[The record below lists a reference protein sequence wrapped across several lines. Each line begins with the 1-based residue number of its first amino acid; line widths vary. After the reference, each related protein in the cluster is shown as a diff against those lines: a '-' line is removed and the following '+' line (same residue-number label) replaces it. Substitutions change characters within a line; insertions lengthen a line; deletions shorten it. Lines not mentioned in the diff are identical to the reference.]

1 MHASF
6 SSTSVLF
13 LLLFVLFAQTAFIPA
28 SVFFD
33 NGTRLRLPVANLPGA
48 LPTAGAPPSHVS
60 SRTIVLAFLLKG
72 KPIPESEV
80 RDTLVDADEIIRDLV
95 RQHPN
100 QRIANDRFEY
110 HRPDGNMLIS
120 IKANAGE
127 EISWM
132 ELSRIIKSLYRYMTG
147 GPGTEQTHYQELEF
161 EIEASG
167 QEKPDIGFGLVWYFR
182 PIGSNFQR
190 RLTLPL
196 SNPIVAQPFD
206 ETTRRL
212 PNATLVMPG
221 GQDVQE
227 HTVFHIPRTSLSLSF
242 HYLGP
247 PIPRLSI
254 EATLQGAMAK
264 IRPLLNG
271 ATENHRIENDGFRWI
286 LPLDREAG
294 FTIPVAV
301 TVFVYHSQ
309 KITWR
314 QLFNILFG
322 LYAFATTFGTD
333 LTEPHYQTLAF
344 RILDNS
350 SLSPLGIGTISY
362 YRSDADQLAKRVD
375 TIDGGT
381 SLRRPRRPNVT
392 LPDLAVSS
400 PIVFPV
406 AYTDITLCFT
416 FLGST
421 RIPPRAMVG
430 TLHRA
435 RDRIAHSVLYKPDEG
450 IPFKFNDISTDS
462 GVSINIHAYDKK
474 VITWTELDNV
484 LKGILRFCLDDEDHD
499 RVLVFEIDVD
509 AANRGRVG
517 FGTVLYFLL
526 KLASAE
532 KPALT
537 TRDTTPFDLTV

>member
-13 LLLFVLFAQTAFIPA
+13 PLLFVLIAQSALIPA
-28 SVFFD
+28 SILFN
-33 NGTRLRLPVANLPGA
+33 NGTRLGLPVANLPGA
-48 LPTAGAPPSHVS
+48 LPIAGAPPSHVS
-60 SRTIVLAFLLKG
+60 SRTVVLAFLRKG

-80 RDTLVDADEIIRDLV
+80 KETLIDADEIIGDLV

-120 IKANAGE
+120 IKANTGE
-127 EISWM
+127 VISWT
-132 ELSRIIKSLYRYMTG
+132 ELSRILKALYRYMTA
-147 GPGTEQTHYQELEF
+147 GPGSEQTHYRELEF
-161 EIEASG
+161 EIEAGG
-167 QEKPDIGFGLVWYFR
+167 QEKPNIGLGLVWYFR
-182 PIGSNFQR
+182 PTGSNVQK

-196 SNPIVAQPFD
+196 PNLIVPQPFD

-212 PNATLVMPG
+212 PDATLVMPG

-227 HTVFHIPRTSLSLSF
+227 DTIFHIPRTSLSLSF

-247 PIPRLSI
+247 PIPARSI

-286 LPLDREAG
+286 LPRDREAG
-294 FTIPVAV
+294 ITIPVAV
-301 TVFVYHSQ
+301 TVLTYHAHL
-309 KITWR
+309 ITWR

-333 LTEPHYQTLAF
+333 LSEPHYQNLAF
-344 RILDNS
+344 RVLNDNDS
-350 SLSPLGIGTISY
+350 SPSGVGTISY
-362 YRSDADQLAKRVD
+362 YRSDTDQLAKRVD

-381 SLRRPRRPNVT
+381 SLWKPRGSNVS
-392 LPDLAVSS
+392 LLDLAVSS
-400 PIVFPV
+400 PIVYPV
-406 AYTDITLCFT
+406 ADTDVTLCFT
-416 FLGST
+416 FLGDT
-421 RIPPRAMVG
+421 RIPPQKIFG
-430 TLHRA
+430 TLDRA
-435 RDRIAHSVLYKPDEG
+435 RERIAYMVLYKPDEE
-450 IPFKFNDISTDS
+450 IPHKFHEMSTSS
-462 GVSINIHAYDKK
+462 GVSINVNVYLKK
-474 VITWTELDNV
+474 AITWKELDNV
-484 LKGILRFCLDDEDHD
+484 LKGILQFCRDDENHE

-517 FGTVLYFLL
+517 FGTVLYFPL
-526 KLASAE
+526 KLTHTE

-537 TRDTTPFDLTV
+537 ARDTIPL

>member
-13 LLLFVLFAQTAFIPA
+13 PLLFVLFAETALIPA
-28 SVFFD
+28 FMFFD
-33 NGTRLRLPVANLPGA
+33 NGTRLGLPVTNLPGA

-60 SRTIVLAFLLKG
+60 SRGIVLAFLRKG

-80 RDTLVDADEIIRDLV
+80 KETLVDADEAIRDLV
-95 RQHPN
+95 RQQPN

-110 HRPDGNMLIS
+110 HRLDGNMLIS
-120 IKANAGE
+120 IRTNSGE

-132 ELSRIIKSLYRYMTG
+132 ELSRILKSLYQYMTG
-147 GPGTEQTHYQELEF
+147 GGIGSDKTHFQELEF
-161 EIEASG
+161 EIEAGG
-167 QEKPDIGFGLVWYFR
+167 QEKPNIGLGLVWYFR
-182 PIGSNFQR
+182 PVGSNVQK

-196 SNPIVAQPFD
+196 PNLIVPQPFD

-227 HTVFHIPRTSLSLSF
+227 HTIFRIPRTPLSLSF
-242 HYLGP
+242 YYLGP
-247 PIPRLSI
+247 PIPARSI

-264 IRPLLNG
+264 IRPFLNG

-294 FTIPVAV
+294 ITIPVAI
-301 TVFVYHSQ
+301 TVFAYHTHP
-309 KITWR
+309 ITWR

-322 LYAFATTFGTD
+322 LYAFTTTFGTD
-333 LTEPHYQTLAF
+333 LPEPHYQTLAF
-344 RILDNS
+344 RILDNDA
-350 SLSPLGIGTISY
+350 LSPSGVGSLSY

-381 SLRRPRRPNVT
+381 SLRRPRGPNVS
-392 LPDLAVSS
+392 LLDLAVSS
-400 PIVFPV
+400 PIVYPV
-406 AYTDITLCFT
+406 ADTDVTLCFT
-416 FLGST
+416 FLGET
-421 RIPPRAMVG
+421 RIPPRAIAS
-430 TLHRA
+430 TLYTA
-435 RDRIAHSVLYKPDEG
+435 RQKIAHAVWHQPDDA
-450 IPFKFNDISTDS
+450 IPTKFNDISTS
-462 GVSINIHAYDKK
+462 NVSINIHAYDKK
-474 VITWTELDNV
+474 VITWKELDNV
-484 LKGILRFCLDDEDHD
+484 LKGLLQFCRDDEDHD

-517 FGTVLYFLL
+517 FGTVLYFPLEPANTE
-526 KLASAE
+526 KRALAA
-532 KPALT
+532 
-537 TRDTTPFDLTV
+537 RTP